1 MAGPQQKRKKTYGK
15 SKNHKEKEQV
25 VQNKLHH
32 LDQLF
37 AGSSA
42 EEDNNSNISEDEQE
56 EVQKLKSSLLSVQQK
71 LVKTSTIAVI
81 EEDNEKPQ
89 KRPRKSETA
98 RIQVLLSEDEES
110 EASADTSVD
119 ESVVVY
125 VNKVFFEK

>member
-1 MAGPQQKRKKTYGK
+1 
-15 SKNHKEKEQV
+15 
-25 VQNKLHH
+25 
-32 LDQLF
+32 
-37 AGSSA
+37 
-42 EEDNNSNISEDEQE
+42 
-56 EVQKLKSSLLSVQQK
+56 

-119 ESVVVY
+119 ESVDDDDDTDSSSHEDDNRNGIFVPA
-125 VNKVFFEK
+125 NSSIIKADSWTHLFTS